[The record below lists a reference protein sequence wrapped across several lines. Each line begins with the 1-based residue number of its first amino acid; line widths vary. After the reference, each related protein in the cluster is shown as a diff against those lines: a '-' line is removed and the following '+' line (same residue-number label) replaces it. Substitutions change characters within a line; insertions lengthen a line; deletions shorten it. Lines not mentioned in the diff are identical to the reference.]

1 MNFYECYWC
10 AFMYANTGNL
20 KVKQKQDAKE
30 MVIGQTKY

>member
-1 MNFYECYWC
+1 
-10 AFMYANTGNL
+10 MYAKEGNL